1 MPLSAVPR
9 RLQLNLHAKIARLQL
24 RSFPDAIA
32 KRVLQRE
39 DVIALAEMGSAEVGA
54 IGNIHFSDIKATLLS
69 GQFGVPTAVPSRS
82 GEENTSIVRAKTGLH
97 SLRRGDGP
105 EVELPELGLLDP
117 AENVRLNAYAEIAKR
132 AKPWWPKRDD
142 WHKILVSRPLS
153 NGEFGILIGELQH
166 LPDRE
171 ILRIA
176 ATVSQGSFGVADLI
190 PSDPSYYQSLIGGIA
205 STVSN
210 DEYVAQELIP
220 QLTKFCSADVLW
232 GLRSIRAVSVW
243 TDLDSVAIT
252 SSIANDDLLAALKT
266 LGTGNTPFSLLSTFL
281 IARARTASDARFG
294 EIADNALN
302 MLIELASPNASG
314 HERSELFPALVRL
327 TLNAISMNEAFAL
340 APAYWRRLAAFAH
353 ATSLLES
360 LDFQGWNQHELA
372 SWCDAQQSMDTSAI
386 GILDLVR
393 DPYWRA
399 DIQTD
404 KVLSV
409 SALIAALRWNPI
421 SNDYLNQLSQRQ
433 AELVQGLYPEL
444 RLAFGLPG
452 AFSQRWSRNDDGLE
466 ETIGLELLDGFTPDG
481 SNAVAL
487 NSHQAWNALEHSS
500 RIFSFSNELLVRL
513 REIAS
518 NIQLQGSSISD
529 EEASI
534 LSCVAEV
541 AALQRDEELAGIL
554 ATCILKGV
562 ENRTRPI
569 DAAVSGAV
577 LVMAS
582 CACQNRNDSFLWA
595 ADRLVALAY
604 RIPRGAC
611 AQELADW
618 IEGIQR
624 FIPLQERRL
633 GKAWIIA
640 RSAAQ

>member
-1 MPLSAVPR
+1 M
-9 RLQLNLHAKIARLQL
+9 NLHATIARLQL
-24 RSFPDAIA
+24 RSFPRAIA

-39 DVIALAEMGSAEVGA
+39 EVIALAEMGSAEFGE
-54 IGNIHFSDIKATLLS
+54 IGTIHFSDIRTTLS
-69 GQFGVPTAVPSRS
+69 NCQFGVTTAIPSRR
-82 GEENTSIVRAKTGLH
+82 GKENISIVRANTGLH
-97 SLRRGDGP
+97 SLRHSVGQ
-105 EVELPELGLLDP
+105 EVVLPELGLLDP
-117 AENVRLNAYAEIAKR
+117 AEDVRLNAHSEIAKR
-132 AKPWWPKRDD
+132 AKPCWPKQHE
-142 WHKILVSRPLS
+142 WQKVLASRPLLDS
-153 NGEFGILIGELQH
+153 EFGLLIGELQH
-166 LPDRE
+166 LADRE
-171 ILRIA
+171 ILRISV
-176 ATVSQGSFGVADLI
+176 TVSRGSFGVTDLI
-190 PSDPSYYQSLIGGIA
+190 PSEPSYYQSLVGGIA
-205 STVSN
+205 STGSN
-210 DEYVAQELIP
+210 DEYVTQVLTP
-220 QLTKFCSADVLW
+220 HLTKVCSVDALW
-232 GLRSIRAVSVW
+232 GLRCIRAVSVW

-252 SSIANDDLLAALKT
+252 TSLANDDLLAALQT
-266 LGTGNTPFSLLSTFL
+266 LGIGKTPFSLLSTFR
-281 IARARTASDARFG
+281 IARVRTANDTRFG
-294 EIADNALN
+294 EIANDALN
-302 MLIELASPNASG
+302 ELIELASPNASG
-314 HERSELFPALVRL
+314 QARSELFPALVRL

-340 APAYWRRLAAFAH
+340 APAYWRRLVAFAH

-360 LDFQGWNQHELA
+360 LDFQGWNQHELS

-399 DIQTD
+399 DIQTN

-409 SALIAALRWNPI
+409 AALIAALRWNPI
-421 SNDYLNQLSQRQ
+421 NNDYLNQLSQGQ

-452 AFSQRWSRNDDGLE
+452 PFSETRSRNDEGLE
-466 ETIGLELLDGFTPDG
+466 ETIGLELLDGFKRGG
-481 SNAVAL
+481 STAVAL

-500 RIFSFSNELLVRL
+500 RIFSFSNELLVTL

-518 NIQLQGSSISD
+518 NIHIQGSSISD
-529 EEASI
+529 EDASI
-534 LSCVAEV
+534 LSCVAGV

-582 CACQNRNDSFLWA
+582 RACQNRNDSFLWA

-618 IEGIQR
+618 IEGIQI
-624 FIPLQERRL
+624 FIPLQERRW

-640 RSAAQ
+640 RSAAK

>member
-1 MPLSAVPR
+1 M
-9 RLQLNLHAKIARLQL
+9 NLHATIARLQL
-24 RSFPDAIA
+24 RSFPSVIA

-39 DVIALAEMGSAEVGA
+39 DVIGLAEMGSAEFGE
-54 IGNIHFSDIKATLLS
+54 IGTIHFSDIKASLS
-69 GQFGVPTAVPSRS
+69 NCQIGDAISVSRRDG
-82 GEENTSIVRAKTGLH
+82 GEDTSIVRTKTGLH
-97 SLRRGDGP
+97 SLRRADGP
-105 EVELPELGLLDP
+105 EVVLPELGLLDP
-117 AENVRLNAYAEIAKR
+117 AENVRLNAYSEIAKR
-132 AKPWWPKRDD
+132 AKPCWPKQHD
-142 WHKILVSRPLS
+142 WQKILASRALLDS
-153 NGEFGILIGELQH
+153 EFGLLIGELQH
-166 LPDRE
+166 LADRE

-176 ATVSQGSFGVADLI
+176 ATVSRGSFGVADLI
-190 PSDPSYYQSLIGGIA
+190 PSEPPYYQSLVGGIA
-205 STVSN
+205 STGSN
-210 DEYVAQELIP
+210 DEYVTQELTP
-220 QLTKFCSADVLW
+220 HLTKVCSVDVLW
-232 GLRSIRAVSVW
+232 GLRCIRAVSVW
-243 TDLDSVAIT
+243 TDLDAVAIT
-252 SSIANDDLLAALKT
+252 TSIANEDLLAALQT
-266 LGTGNTPFSLLSTFL
+266 LGIGKTPFSLLSTFR
-281 IARARTASDARFG
+281 IARVRKASDTRFD
-294 EIADNALN
+294 EIANDALN
-302 MLIELASPNASG
+302 KLIELASPNASG
-314 HERSELFPALVRL
+314 QERSELFPALVRL
-327 TLNAISMNEAFAL
+327 TLNAISMNEAYAL

-372 SWCDAQQSMDTSAI
+372 SWCDAQQTMDTSSI

-393 DPYWRA
+393 NPYWRA

-404 KVLSV
+404 QVLSIT
-409 SALIAALRWNPI
+409 ALIAALRWNPI
-421 SNDYLNQLSQRQ
+421 SNDYLNECSQRQ
-433 AELVQGLYPEL
+433 AVLVQGLYPEF

-452 AFSQRWSRNDDGLE
+452 PFLGRRSRNDDGLE
-466 ETIGLELLDGFTPDG
+466 EPIGLELLDGFTRDG
-481 SNAVAL
+481 ATTVPL
-487 NSHQAWNALEHSS
+487 NSHKAWNALEHSS

-513 REIAS
+513 RETAS
-518 NIQLQGSSISD
+518 NIRLQGSSISD
-529 EEASI
+529 EDASI

-577 LVMAS
+577 LVIAS

-618 IEGIQR
+618 IEGIQK
-624 FIPLQERRL
+624 FIPLQERRW

>member
-1 MPLSAVPR
+1 
-9 RLQLNLHAKIARLQL
+9 LNLHATIARLQI
-24 RSFPDAIA
+24 RNFPGVIA
-32 KRVLQRE
+32 KRALQRE
-39 DVIALAEMGSAEVGA
+39 DVIALAEMGSAEVDA
-54 IGNIHFSDIKATLLS
+54 IGTIHFSDIRATLAS
-69 GQFGVPTAVPSRS
+69 GQFGVPTAVTSRS
-82 GEENTSIVRAKTGLH
+82 GKKNISIVRANTGLH
-97 SLRRGDGP
+97 SLRRAVGQ
-105 EVELPELGLLDP
+105 EVVLPELGLLDP
-117 AENVRLNAYAEIAKR
+117 AENVRLNAYSEIAKR
-132 AKPWWPKRDD
+132 AKPCWPKQHD
-142 WHKILVSRPLS
+142 WHEILVSRPLS
-153 NGEFGILIGELQH
+153 DSEFGLLIGELQH

-176 ATVSQGSFGVADLI
+176 AKVSRGSFGVADLI
-190 PSDPSYYQSLIGGIA
+190 PSDPSYYQSLVGRIA
-205 STVSN
+205 STGSN
-210 DEYVAQELIP
+210 DEYVVQELTP
-220 QLTKFCSADVLW
+220 HLTKVCSADVQW
-232 GLRSIRAVSVW
+232 GLRCIRAVSVW
-243 TDLDSVAIT
+243 TDLDSVAIA

-266 LGTGNTPFSLLSTFL
+266 LRTGNTPYSLLSTFR
-281 IARARTASDARFG
+281 IARARTASDTRFG
-294 EIADNALN
+294 EIADDALN
-302 MLIELASPNASG
+302 KLIELASPKSSG
-314 HERSELFPALVRL
+314 HERSELFPALIRL
-327 TLNAISMNEAFAL
+327 TLNAISMNEAFVL
-340 APAYWRRLAAFAH
+340 APPYWRRLAAFAH
-353 ATSLLES
+353 ATNLLES

-386 GILDLVR
+386 VILDLVR

-421 SNDYLNQLSQRQ
+421 SNDYLNELSQRQ
-433 AELVQGLYPEL
+433 AQLVQGLYPEF

-452 AFSQRWSRNDDGLE
+452 SFSGRRSRNGDGLE
-466 ETIGLELLDGFTPDG
+466 ETIGLELLDGFTRGG
-481 SNAVAL
+481 STTVAL
-487 NSHQAWNALEHSS
+487 NSHQAWNALGHSS

-513 REIAS
+513 RETAS
-518 NIQLQGSSISD
+518 NIRLQGSSISD
-529 EEASI
+529 EDASI

-554 ATCILKGV
+554 ATCILKSV

-624 FIPLQERRL
+624 FIPLQERRW
-633 GKAWIIA
+633 GKACIIA